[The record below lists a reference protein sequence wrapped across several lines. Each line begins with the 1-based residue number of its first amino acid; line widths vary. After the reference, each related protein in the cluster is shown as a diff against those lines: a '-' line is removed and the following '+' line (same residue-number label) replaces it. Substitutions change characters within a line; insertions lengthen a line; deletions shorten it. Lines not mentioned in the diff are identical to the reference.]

1 MCNVQKHP
9 NAQPSSKLKYQ
20 FHLRNFGADRIFPR
34 LKVLMLKK
42 LELQLLL
49 NKQKRILKLRQ
60 GLKIKWKLILLT
72 KGQKLVF
79 KWFKPQKQFKKKKQ
93 LSRKY
98 SRICISSQMEL
109 IEFFRG

>member
-1 MCNVQKHP
+1 
-9 NAQPSSKLKYQ
+9 
-20 FHLRNFGADRIFPR
+20 
-34 LKVLMLKK
+34 MLKK

-109 IEFFRG
+109 IEFFRGSSLGDYVCLFSAGLTQSEICWGRHLGI